1 MAMLRHRRHVVTE
14 LPMRLVYS
22 VRLAEEVIYADELG
36 DGAVI
41 TFTRQPP
48 DG

>member
-1 MAMLRHRRHVVTE
+1 MAMLRHRRHVVPE
-14 LPMRLVYS
+14 LPIRLVYS
-22 VRLAEEVIYADELG
+22 VRFAEKVIYADELG

-41 TFTRQPP
+41 SFTRQPP